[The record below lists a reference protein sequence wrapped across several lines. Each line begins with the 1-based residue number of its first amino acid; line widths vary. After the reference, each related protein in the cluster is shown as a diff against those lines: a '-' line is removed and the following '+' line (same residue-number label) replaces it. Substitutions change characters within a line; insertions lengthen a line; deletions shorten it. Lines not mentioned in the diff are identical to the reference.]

1 MLAINKLHISISGV
15 KYILQTAVIYKWS
28 PFMLTVQDLETLR
41 KRYVNALLAGDSGK
55 ARQAVSDA
63 QNRGFGIH
71 SVYVDILS
79 YAQSSIGE
87 MWHNG
92 EINIGVEH
100 LATVITLD
108 IMNELRSKVSTYR
121 KSNGFRAV
129 VTPVEGDTHILGSRM
144 LSDFLIIDGWE
155 VDFMGG
161 PIPIEDLVKFV
172 QSRSVDMVGISI
184 TNTAYIANVQS
195 TIRALKSIIP
205 NPKILIGG
213 LALDDSKIDLKS
225 FEGDAVALNIFEGV
239 AVARNLVGLTDGGYT
254 LEEHLAALG
263 SRIRAERLENQMTQQ
278 DLATASE
285 LDRTYISALEQG
297 KQNVTFGAVLRIAK
311 ALNISLPLL
320 GIPLE

>member
-1 MLAINKLHISISGV
+1 MV
-15 KYILQTAVIYKWS
+15 
-28 PFMLTVQDLETLR
+28 TVQDLETLR
-41 KRYVNALLAGDSGK
+41 KRYVSALLAGDAGK

-63 QNRGFGIH
+63 QNRGLGIH

-79 YAQSSIGE
+79 CAQSNIGE

-100 LATVITLD
+100 LATGITLD

-121 KSNGFRAV
+121 KSNGCRAV
-129 VTPVEGDTHILGSRM
+129 ITPVEGDTHILGSRM

-172 QSRSVDMVGISI
+172 KNRSVDMVGISI
-184 TNTAYIANVQS
+184 TNAAHITNVQS

-213 LALDDSKIDLKS
+213 LAMDDSKIDLKS
-225 FEGDAVALNIFEGV
+225 FRGDAVALNIFEGV
-239 AVARNLVGLTDGGYT
+239 AVARNLVGLTDKGFT

-263 SRIRAERLENQMTQQ
+263 SRIRTERLENQMTQQ

-320 GIPLE
+320 GIPLELDISTSIDRD